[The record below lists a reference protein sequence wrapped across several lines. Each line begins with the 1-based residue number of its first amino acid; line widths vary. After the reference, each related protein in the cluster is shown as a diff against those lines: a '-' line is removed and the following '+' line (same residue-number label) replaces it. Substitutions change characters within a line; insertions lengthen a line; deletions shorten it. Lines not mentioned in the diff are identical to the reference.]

1 MKTDS
6 GSSASSFPFEFTPGM
21 FEGGYVLAATC
32 LFGLERFLGA
42 EIDALGYERLFTL
55 DGRVFFRGGDDAV
68 AGANI
73 NLRTAERVFIVA
85 GPPFRADSFDALFEG
100 TRAIA
105 WENFIPRDSSF
116 PVSGH
121 SVKSGLAS
129 VPDCQKIVKKA
140 IAVRLGKKYGLEKLP
155 ESTPGLSVE
164 FFILKD
170 QAFLMLDTSG
180 TALHK
185 RGYRPEAGAAPLRET
200 LAAAIV
206 MNARTAEHPDIFLWD
221 PFCGSGTIPIEAAM
235 LAAGIA
241 PGLRRSFAAEG
252 APFLDAG
259 AWRDARSAALEKMS
273 AAASCPFRAMGSDID
288 PSCIRTA
295 RMNAGRAGVGSMIRF
310 ETADAR
316 KIRKP
321 DDPSLRGTLICNPP
335 YGERMMSAADAEKLY
350 RDIGRNFR
358 AFDRWQIYV
367 LTSCETFEALFGRR
381 ADKKRKLYNGMIPCI
396 LYQYIKPHDGGRSS
410 VARHSGCTRS
420 GSKDED

>member
-1 MKTDS
+1 
-6 GSSASSFPFEFTPGM
+6 M
-21 FEGGYVLAATC
+21 FDGGYVLAATC

-100 TRAIA
+100 TRSIA
-105 WENFIPRDSSF
+105 WENFIPRDASF

-121 SVKSGLAS
+121 SVKSGLTS
-129 VPDCQKIVKKA
+129 LPDCQTIVTKA
-140 IAVRLGKKYGLEKLP
+140 RAVRLGEKYRLEKLP
-155 ESTPGLSVE
+155 ESSPGLSVE

-206 MNARTAEHPDIFLWD
+206 MNARIAEHPDIFLWD

-241 PGLRRSFAAEG
+241 PGLRRSFAGEG

-259 AWRDARSAALEKMS
+259 AWRNARSAAIEKAS
-273 AAASCPFRAMGSDID
+273 AASSCVFRAMGSDID

-295 RMNAGRAGVGSMIRF
+295 RVNAGRAGVGSMITF

-316 KIRKP
+316 RIRKP
-321 DDPSLRGTLICNPP
+321 EGPQVRGTLICNPP

-350 RDIGRNFR
+350 REIGRTFL

-367 LTSCETFEALFGRR
+367 LTSCETFESLFGRR

-396 LYQYIKPHDGGRSS
+396 LYQYIKPHDGNDRAHFSKVPG
-410 VARHSGCTRS
+410 ARRKS
-420 GSKDED
+420 